1 MADGSGSG
9 DWAYRSGFAAIAALS
24 LFARILPLSTLPA
37 GWPGPDLL
45 VCLAFA
51 WILRRPTY
59 VPALLIA
66 SVVFIEDLVLLRPPG
81 LWAFIVLIGSEFLRR
96 REPLSR
102 QLPFPLEWAMVAVV
116 LVLMMATNRLIM
128 AIVASPQPDFG
139 FAFIQ
144 TILTI
149 ALYPAIVVLSHL
161 AFGVRKSATG
171 EVDKLGRRL

>member
-1 MADGSGSG
+1 MAEAAGSG
-9 DWAYRSGFAAIAALS
+9 DWAHRSGFVVIAALS
-24 LFARILPLSTLPA
+24 LFVRILPLSTLPA

-51 WILRRPTY
+51 WVLRRPTY

-66 SVVFIEDLVLLRPPG
+66 IVFFIEDMVLLRPPG
-81 LWAFIVLIGSEFLRR
+81 LWAFIVLMGSEFLRR

-102 QLPFPLEWAMVAVV
+102 QLPFPLEWAMVAAV
-116 LVLMMATNRLIM
+116 LLLMMAANRLIM
-128 AIVASPQPDFG
+128 AIVVSPQPDFG

-144 TILTI
+144 IILTI

-171 EVDKLGRRL
+171 EVDSLGRRL

>member
-1 MADGSGSG
+1 MAEAAASG
-9 DWAYRSGFAAIAALS
+9 DWAHRSGFAVIAALS
-24 LFARILPLSTLPA
+24 LFVRILPLSTLPA

-51 WILRRPTY
+51 WVLRRPTY

-66 SVVFIEDLVLLRPPG
+66 IVFFIEDMVLLRPPG
-81 LWAFIVLIGSEFLRR
+81 LWAFIVLMGSEFLRR

-102 QLPFPLEWAMVAVV
+102 QLPFPLEWAMVAAV
-116 LVLMMATNRLIM
+116 LLLMMAANRLIM
-128 AIVASPQPDFG
+128 AIVVSPQPDFG

-144 TILTI
+144 IILTI

-171 EVDKLGRRL
+171 EVDSLGRRL